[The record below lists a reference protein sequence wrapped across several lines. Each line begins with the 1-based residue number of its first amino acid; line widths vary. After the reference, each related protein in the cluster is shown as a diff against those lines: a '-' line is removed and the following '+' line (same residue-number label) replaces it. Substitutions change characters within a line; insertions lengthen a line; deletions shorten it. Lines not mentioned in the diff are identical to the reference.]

1 MSKKIK
7 KLLNNK
13 YFIVALVALLIVL
26 VIGTGTYAWLTW
38 SSPNT
43 TKLTVKIGNIADVIF
58 DNGKE
63 INTTSLAPVFTYD
76 QGEKTSFSI
85 VKRSTATSANI
96 DYTITLNITSIAAEL
111 KVASFKYVLLN
122 GNQVVRQGDFSSAS
136 SGGAISLSS
145 SRLTDTRADFTFYIY
160 IDGNTENNA
169 NMMNKEF
176 KATINVSASEG
187 SNTINAVQYIT
198 NLYTNASKTPATNN
212 GKEYNTAPSVSL
224 MNDRLGGTTTDL
236 DGGNIRYY
244 GANPNN
250 YIYFNCSDYS
260 NQTSSTCETW
270 RIIGVFDGKLKLIR
284 NESIGDY
291 SWDNKNTSTGAE
303 SNYGKNDWTTAR
315 LMKLLNPSNYY
326 INDNNDK
333 DSEGNYLGYSLYYN
347 SAPGKCYS
355 GQNNATVDCDFTST
369 GIKNDETRNMIAE
382 TTYNLGGWN
391 SSSVYPNQIY
401 EYERGTT
408 VYTGRPTTP
417 WTGKIALAYPSD
429 YGYAADLN
437 QCKDKTLYDYDNSTC
452 TSNNWMKAILGTSS
466 LGWLL
471 TPLSSSSDYV
481 WIVSSS
487 GYVNDYSPAY
497 GAFGAVPV
505 LYLSSELGIE
515 SAGDG
520 SSSNPYKLSA

>member
-7 KLLNNK
+7 KLVNNK

-145 SRLTDTRADFTFYIY
+145 SKLTDTRADFTFYIY

-187 SNTINAVQYIT
+187 SNTINAVQHIT
-198 NLYTNASKTPATNN
+198 NLYLNNKDYTMQNGDVVYSIASSENLMMDKN
-212 GKEYNTAPSVSL
+212 GGITEEEDS
-224 MNDRLGGTTTDL
+224 
-236 DGGNIRYY
+236 GNLRYY
-244 GANPNN
+244 GEYPKN
-250 YIYFNCSDYS
+250 YISFNCDAYPDA
-260 NQTSSTCETW
+260 NCEIW
-270 RIIGVFDGKLKLIR
+270 RIIGVFNGKLKIIR
-284 NESIGDY
+284 DEPISLTPVPMDFTGTAY
-291 SWDNKNTSTGAE
+291 WKNTTIG
-303 SNYGKNDWTTAR
+303 
-315 LMKLLNPSNYY
+315 KLLSNVEPDCSAYW
-326 INDNNDK
+326 NNTL
-333 DSEGNYLGYSLYYN
+333 SESCSVIADIQSYDGSFLTDLQNNYLKN
-347 SAPGKCYS
+347 S
-355 GQNNATVDCDFTST
+355 
-369 GIKNDETRNMIAE
+369 ETKSMIASFPK
-382 TTYNLGGWN
+382 YLYSMSNFI
-391 SSSVYPNQIY
+391 SSSNVLENFYQLATTMDNDSTDGDIY
-401 EYERGTT
+401 VGIMD
-408 VYTGRPTTP
+408 
-417 WTGKIALAYPSD
+417 IAD
-429 YGYAADLN
+429 YGYTSDFSATCAAISTMDDIASCGRQAWLYQSNTDQEFFMNSDNGSALLLN
-437 QCKDKTLYDYDNSTC
+437 SDGG
-452 TSNNWMKAILGTSS
+452 IS
-466 LGWLL
+466 LGSTGDSGLFRPVVYL
-471 TPLSSSSDYV
+471 NANVKFNDLSY
-481 WIVSSS
+481 
-487 GYVNDYSPAY
+487 
-497 GAFGAVPV
+497 
-505 LYLSSELGIE
+505 
-515 SAGDG
+515 GDG
-520 SSSNPYKLSA
+520 QDGLPYQIVIE

>member
-136 SGGAISLSS
+136 SGDAISLNSS
-145 SRLTDTRADFTFYIY
+145 TLTDTRADFTFYIY

-284 NESIGDY
+284 NESIGNY

-303 SNYGKNDWTTAR
+303 TDYGKNDWTTAR

-347 SAPGKCYS
+347 SASGKCYS

-382 TTYNLGGWN
+382 TTYNFGGWN

-437 QCKDKTLYDYDNSTC
+437 QCKDKTLYDYNNSTC
-452 TSNNWMKAILGTSS
+452 TSNNWMKAIITNN
-466 LGWLL
+466 GWLL
-471 TPLSSSSDYV
+471 TPDSGGSDSV
-481 WIVSSS
+481 WNVTWS
-487 GYVNDYSPAY
+487 GYVDNFYDAYYAY
-497 GAFGAVPV
+497 GAFPV
-505 LYLSSELGIE
+505 LYLSSELEIE
-515 SAGDG
+515 SGDG
-520 SSSNPYKLSA
+520 SSGSPYKLSA

>member
-136 SGGAISLSS
+136 SGSAISLSS

-284 NESIGDY
+284 NESIGNY

-303 SNYGKNDWTTAR
+303 TDYGKNDWTTAR
-315 LMKLLNPSNYY
+315 LMKLLNPSDYY
-326 INDNNDK
+326 KVDSNDNN
-333 DSEGNYLGYSLYYN
+333 LGQSLYYN

-355 GQNNATVDCDFTST
+355 GENNATVNCDFTST
-369 GIKNDETRNMIAE
+369 GIKNTTRNMIAE
-382 TTYNLGGWN
+382 TTWNIGGWN
-391 SSSVYPNQIY
+391 INSVYPNQIY

-408 VYTGRPTTP
+408 GYTGRPTTP

-437 QCKDKTLYDYDNSTC
+437 QCKDKTLYDYNNSTC
-452 TSNNWMKAILGTSS
+452 TSNNWMKAIITNN
-466 LGWLL
+466 GWLL
-471 TPLSSSSDYV
+471 TPDSGGSDSV
-481 WIVSSS
+481 WNVTWS
-487 GYVNDYSPAY
+487 GYVDNFYDAY
-497 GAFGAVPV
+497 YAYGAVPV
-505 LYLSSELGIE
+505 LSLSSELGIE
-515 SAGDG
+515 SGDG

>member
-244 GANPNN
+244 GASPNN
-250 YIYFNCSDYS
+250 YIYFNCETYP
-260 NQTSSTCETW
+260 NTNCEVW
-270 RIIGVFDGKLKLIR
+270 RIIGVFDGKIKIIR
-284 NESIGDY
+284 NESIGNY
-291 SWDNKNTSTGAE
+291 SWDNKNTTTGAE
-303 SNYGKNDWTTAR
+303 NGYGKNDWTTAR
-315 LMKLLNPSNYY
+315 LMKLLNPSDYY

-347 SAPGKCYS
+347 SASGKCYS
-355 GQNNATVDCDFTST
+355 GQNNATVDCDFTNT
-369 GIKNDETRNMIAE
+369 GIKNDITRNMIE
-382 TTYNLGGWN
+382 EVTWNLGGWN
-391 SSSVYPNQIY
+391 TSQIY
-401 EYERGTT
+401 SDVAYKKERGTT
-408 VYTGRPTTP
+408 VISGNKTI
-417 WTGKIALAYPSD
+417 WKGKIALAYPSD
-429 YGYAADLN
+429 YGYAANFSQCN
-437 QCKDKTLYDYDNSTC
+437 QTLIKYKDSTC
-452 TSNNWMKAILGTSS
+452 TSNNWMKVILSTTSNFE
-466 LGWLL
+466 WLL
-471 TPLSSSSDYV
+471 THYSDDTNDVWYV
-481 WIVSSS
+481 PSNGFVGYYVS
-487 GYVNDYSPAY
+487 AY
-497 GAFGAVPV
+497 KPFVVVPT
-505 LYLSSELGIE
+505 LYLNSDISIVGGTGT
-515 SAGDG
+515 SD
-520 SSSNPYKLSA
+520 NPYLISK

>member
-13 YFIVALVALLIVL
+13 YFIVALVALLIIL

-145 SRLTDTRADFTFYIY
+145 SKLTDTRADFTFYIY

-187 SNTINAVQYIT
+187 SNTINAVQHIT
-198 NLYTNASKTPATNN
+198 NLYLNNKDYTMQNGDVVYSIASSENLMMDKN
-212 GKEYNTAPSVSL
+212 GGITEEEDS
-224 MNDRLGGTTTDL
+224 
-236 DGGNIRYY
+236 GNLRYY
-244 GANPNN
+244 GEYPKN
-250 YIYFNCSDYS
+250 YISFNCDAYPDA
-260 NQTSSTCETW
+260 NCEIW
-270 RIIGVFDGKLKLIR
+270 RIIGVFNGKLKIIR
-284 NESIGDY
+284 DEPISLTPVPMDFTGTAY
-291 SWDNKNTSTGAE
+291 WKNTTIG
-303 SNYGKNDWTTAR
+303 
-315 LMKLLNPSNYY
+315 KLLSNVEPDCSAYW
-326 INDNNDK
+326 NNTLGESCSVIADIQSY
-333 DSEGNYLGYSLYYN
+333 DGSFLTDLQNNYLKN
-347 SAPGKCYS
+347 S
-355 GQNNATVDCDFTST
+355 
-369 GIKNDETRNMIAE
+369 ETKSMIASFPK
-382 TTYNLGGWN
+382 YLYSMSNFI
-391 SSSVYPNQIY
+391 SSSNVLENFYQLATTMDNDSTDGDIY
-401 EYERGTT
+401 VGIMD
-408 VYTGRPTTP
+408 
-417 WTGKIALAYPSD
+417 IAD
-429 YGYAADLN
+429 YGYTSDFSATCAAISTMDDIASCGRQAWLYQSNTDQEFFMNSDNGSALLLN
-437 QCKDKTLYDYDNSTC
+437 SDGG
-452 TSNNWMKAILGTSS
+452 IS
-466 LGWLL
+466 LGSTGDSGLFRPVVYL
-471 TPLSSSSDYV
+471 NANVKFNDLSY
-481 WIVSSS
+481 
-487 GYVNDYSPAY
+487 
-497 GAFGAVPV
+497 
-505 LYLSSELGIE
+505 
-515 SAGDG
+515 GDG
-520 SSSNPYKLSA
+520 QDGLPYQIVIE

>member
-1 MSKKIK
+1 MSEKIK

-187 SNTINAVQYIT
+187 SNTINAVQHIT
-198 NLYTNASKTPATNN
+198 NLYLNNKDYTMQNGDVVYSIASSENLMMDKN
-212 GKEYNTAPSVSL
+212 GGITEEEDS
-224 MNDRLGGTTTDL
+224 
-236 DGGNIRYY
+236 GNLRYY
-244 GANPNN
+244 GEYPKNYISLPWVNN
-250 YIYFNCSDYS
+250 YSGNIQNEVVYENGTYKWHPDTKGVSFQPYLLFIAK
-260 NQTSSTCETW
+260 QICE
-270 RIIGVFDGKLKLIR
+270 V
-284 NESIGDY
+284 
-291 SWDNKNTSTGAE
+291 
-303 SNYGKNDWTTAR
+303 
-315 LMKLLNPSNYY
+315 
-326 INDNNDK
+326 
-333 DSEGNYLGYSLYYN
+333 LGF
-347 SAPGKCYS
+347 K
-355 GQNNATVDCDFTST
+355 
-369 GIKNDETRNMIAE
+369 
-382 TTYNLGGWN
+382 
-391 SSSVYPNQIY
+391 
-401 EYERGTT
+401 
-408 VYTGRPTTP
+408 
-417 WTGKIALAYPSD
+417 
-429 YGYAADLN
+429 
-437 QCKDKTLYDYDNSTC
+437 
-452 TSNNWMKAILGTSS
+452 
-466 LGWLL
+466 
-471 TPLSSSSDYV
+471 
-481 WIVSSS
+481 
-487 GYVNDYSPAY
+487 
-497 GAFGAVPV
+497 
-505 LYLSSELGIE
+505 
-515 SAGDG
+515 
-520 SSSNPYKLSA
+520 

>member
-1 MSKKIK
+1 MSEKIK

-136 SGGAISLSS
+136 SGGTISLSS

-187 SNTINAVQYIT
+187 SNTINAVQHIT
-198 NLYTNASKTPATNN
+198 NLYLNNKDYTMQNGDVVYSIASSENLMMDKN
-212 GKEYNTAPSVSL
+212 GGITEEEDS
-224 MNDRLGGTTTDL
+224 
-236 DGGNIRYY
+236 GNLRYY
-244 GANPNN
+244 GEYPKN
-250 YIYFNCSDYS
+250 YIFFNCDAYPDT
-260 NQTSSTCETW
+260 NCEIW
-270 RIIGVFDGKLKLIR
+270 RIIGVFDNKIKIAR
-284 NESIGDY
+284 NYVLQQNY
-291 SWDNKNTSTGAE
+291 SWDNKNTSTGAATA
-303 SNYGKNDWTTAR
+303 YGENDWSTTII
-315 LMKLLNPSNYY
+315 LLYWSNSFTESCSVAESVLSLDSNFIYD
-326 INDNNDK
+326 IGTENTLKNN
-333 DSEGNYLGYSLYYN
+333 
-347 SAPGKCYS
+347 
-355 GQNNATVDCDFTST
+355 
-369 GIKNDETRNMIAE
+369 ETKSMIAFFPKYLYSMSNFITSSNALE
-382 TTYNLGGWN
+382 RFYQLATTTDDDSTDGYIHVG
-391 SSSVYPNQIY
+391 IMD
-401 EYERGTT
+401 
-408 VYTGRPTTP
+408 
-417 WTGKIALAYPSD
+417 IAD
-429 YGYAADLN
+429 YGYTSDFAATCGEISTMDDIASCGRQAWLYKSNTDPELFMNSDNGSALLLN
-437 QCKDKTLYDYDNSTC
+437 SDGG
-452 TSNNWMKAILGTSS
+452 IS
-466 LGWLL
+466 LGSTGDSGLFRPVVYL
-471 TPLSSSSDYV
+471 NANVKFNDLSY
-481 WIVSSS
+481 
-487 GYVNDYSPAY
+487 
-497 GAFGAVPV
+497 
-505 LYLSSELGIE
+505 
-515 SAGDG
+515 GDG
-520 SSSNPYKLSA
+520 QDGLPYQIVIE

>member
-284 NESIGDY
+284 GSQIGTY
-291 SWDNKNTSTGAE
+291 AWDNKNTSTGAE

-347 SAPGKCYS
+347 SASGKCYS

-382 TTYNLGGWN
+382 TTWNIGGWH

-437 QCKDKTLYDYDNSTC
+437 QCKDKTLYDYNNSTC
-452 TSNNWMKAILGTSS
+452 TSNNWMKAIITNN
-466 LGWLL
+466 GWLL
-471 TPLSSSSDYV
+471 TPDSGNSYYV
-481 WIVSSS
+481 WDVDSS
-487 GYVNDYSPAY
+487 GFVYGNDGAFI
-497 GAFGAVPV
+497 AFGAVPV

>member
-7 KLLNNK
+7 KLVNNK

-145 SRLTDTRADFTFYIY
+145 SKLTDTRADFTFYIY

-187 SNTINAVQYIT
+187 SNTINAVQHIT
-198 NLYTNASKTPATNN
+198 NLYLNNKDYTMQNGDVVYSIASSENLMMDKN
-212 GKEYNTAPSVSL
+212 GGITEEEDS
-224 MNDRLGGTTTDL
+224 
-236 DGGNIRYY
+236 GNLRYY
-244 GANPNN
+244 GEYPKN
-250 YIYFNCSDYS
+250 YISFNCDAYPDA
-260 NQTSSTCETW
+260 NCEIW
-270 RIIGVFDGKLKLIR
+270 RIIGVFNGKLKIIR
-284 NESIGDY
+284 DEPISLTPVPMDFTGTAY
-291 SWDNKNTSTGAE
+291 WKNTTIG
-303 SNYGKNDWTTAR
+303 
-315 LMKLLNPSNYY
+315 KLLSNVEPDCSAYW
-326 INDNNDK
+326 NNTLGESCSVIADIQSY
-333 DSEGNYLGYSLYYN
+333 DGSFLTDLQNNYLKN
-347 SAPGKCYS
+347 S
-355 GQNNATVDCDFTST
+355 
-369 GIKNDETRNMIAE
+369 ETKSMIASFPK
-382 TTYNLGGWN
+382 YLYSMSNFI
-391 SSSVYPNQIY
+391 SSSNVLEKFYQLATTMDNDSTDGDIY
-401 EYERGTT
+401 VGIMD
-408 VYTGRPTTP
+408 
-417 WTGKIALAYPSD
+417 IAD
-429 YGYAADLN
+429 YGYTSDFSATCAAISTMDDIASCGRQAWLYQSNTDQEFFMNSDNGSALLLN
-437 QCKDKTLYDYDNSTC
+437 SDGG
-452 TSNNWMKAILGTSS
+452 IS
-466 LGWLL
+466 LGSTGDSGLFRPVVYL
-471 TPLSSSSDYV
+471 NANVKFNDLSY
-481 WIVSSS
+481 
-487 GYVNDYSPAY
+487 
-497 GAFGAVPV
+497 
-505 LYLSSELGIE
+505 
-515 SAGDG
+515 GDG
-520 SSSNPYKLSA
+520 QDGLPYQIVIE

>member
-7 KLLNNK
+7 KLVNNK

-145 SRLTDTRADFTFYIY
+145 SKLTDTRADFTFYIY

-187 SNTINAVQYIT
+187 SNTINAVQHIT
-198 NLYTNASKTPATNN
+198 NLYLNNKDYTMQNGDVVYSIASSENLMMDKN
-212 GKEYNTAPSVSL
+212 GGITEEEDS
-224 MNDRLGGTTTDL
+224 
-236 DGGNIRYY
+236 GNLRYY
-244 GANPNN
+244 GEYPKN
-250 YIYFNCSDYS
+250 YISFNCDAYPDA
-260 NQTSSTCETW
+260 NCEIW
-270 RIIGVFDGKLKLIR
+270 RIIGVFNGKLKIIR
-284 NESIGDY
+284 DEPISLTPVPMDFTGTAY
-291 SWDNKNTSTGAE
+291 WKNTTIG
-303 SNYGKNDWTTAR
+303 
-315 LMKLLNPSNYY
+315 KLLSNVEPDCSAYW
-326 INDNNDK
+326 NNTLGESCSVIADIQSY
-333 DSEGNYLGYSLYYN
+333 DGSFLTDLQNNYLKN
-347 SAPGKCYS
+347 S
-355 GQNNATVDCDFTST
+355 
-369 GIKNDETRNMIAE
+369 ETKSMIASFPK
-382 TTYNLGGWN
+382 YLYSMSNFI
-391 SSSVYPNQIY
+391 SSSNVLENFYQLATTMDNDSTDGDIY
-401 EYERGTT
+401 VGIMD
-408 VYTGRPTTP
+408 
-417 WTGKIALAYPSD
+417 IAD
-429 YGYAADLN
+429 YGYTSDFSATCAAISTMDDIASCGRQAWLYQSNTDQEFFMNSDNGSALLLN
-437 QCKDKTLYDYDNSTC
+437 SDGG
-452 TSNNWMKAILGTSS
+452 IS
-466 LGWLL
+466 LGSTGDSGLFRPVVYL
-471 TPLSSSSDYV
+471 NANVKFNDLSY
-481 WIVSSS
+481 
-487 GYVNDYSPAY
+487 
-497 GAFGAVPV
+497 
-505 LYLSSELGIE
+505 
-515 SAGDG
+515 GDG
-520 SSSNPYKLSA
+520 QDGLPYQIVIE

>member
-1 MSKKIK
+1 MSEKIK

-212 GKEYNTAPSVSL
+212 GKDYNTAPSVSL

-284 NESIGDY
+284 GSQIGTY
-291 SWDNKNTSTGAE
+291 SWDNKNTNTGAE
-303 SNYGKNDWTTAR
+303 NNYGKNDWTTAR
-315 LMKLLNPSNYY
+315 LMKLLNPSDYY
-326 INDNNDK
+326 TVDSNDNN
-333 DSEGNYLGYSLYYN
+333 LGQSYYN
-347 SAPGKCYS
+347 STSGKCYS
-355 GQNNATVDCDFTST
+355 GQNNATKDCDFTST
-369 GIKNDETRNMIAE
+369 GIKDTTRNMIAE

-391 SSSVYPNQIY
+391 NNSVYPNQIY

-408 VYTGRPTTP
+408 VYTGRPTT
-417 WTGKIALAYPSD
+417 WKGKIALAYPSD

-437 QCKDKTLYDYDNSTC
+437 QCKDKTLYDYDNRTC
-452 TSNNWMKAILGTSS
+452 TSNNWMKAIITNNGSNN
-466 LGWLL
+466 GWLL
-471 TPLSSSSDYV
+471 TPDSGTSNIAWRVYSD
-481 WIVSSS
+481 
-487 GYVNDYSPAY
+487 GYVGNYDY
-497 GAFGAVPV
+497 AFRAIGAVPV
-505 LYLSSELGIE
+505 LSLSSELGIE
-515 SAGDG
+515 SGGDG
-520 SSSNPYKLSA
+520 SSSKPYKLSA

>member
-284 NESIGDY
+284 GSQIGTY
-291 SWDNKNTSTGAE
+291 AWDNKNTSTGAE

-347 SAPGKCYS
+347 SASGKCYS

-382 TTYNLGGWN
+382 TTWNIGGWN

-437 QCKDKTLYDYDNSTC
+437 QCKDKTLYDYNNSTC
-452 TSNNWMKAILGTSS
+452 TSNNWMKAIITNN
-466 LGWLL
+466 GWLL
-471 TPLSSSSDYV
+471 TPYSSSSDGV
-481 WIVSSS
+481 WRVDSSGYVSSS
-487 GYVNDYSPAY
+487 GNAY
-497 GAFGAVPV
+497 DAFGAVPV
-505 LYLSSELGIE
+505 LSLSSELGIE
-515 SAGDG
+515 SGGDG